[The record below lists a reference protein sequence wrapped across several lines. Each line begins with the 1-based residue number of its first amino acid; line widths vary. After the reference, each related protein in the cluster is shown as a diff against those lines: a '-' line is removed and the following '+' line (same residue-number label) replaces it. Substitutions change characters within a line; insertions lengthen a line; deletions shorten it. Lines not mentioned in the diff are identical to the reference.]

1 MKLVKP
7 DVSITQLAP
16 ASVAG
21 PAADD
26 GLRVTHQPRRATEA
40 KVADHLDFTAVYP
53 SLFVLAERAAM
64 KIVQDRA
71 TAEDVAADTMVRALA
86 SWGKV
91 RGYAR
96 PWVTR
101 VAVNR
106 AIDVTRRRGR
116 AVADLDQASGEESDH
131 RRGSDELVV
140 DRIEL
145 VAAIGKLSSR
155 QRETIALRYLVGLD
169 EHETATVLGVG
180 SETVRSHTRR
190 ALQKLRFELSDTEE
204 LHHAAR

>member
-1 MKLVKP
+1 MGRCSFSAELMRCRTERSIAGPFGGMEQSRGAVPGSAGCDVVPAMKLVKP

-106 AIDVTRRRGR
+106 AIDV
-116 AVADLDQASGEESDH
+116 
-131 RRGSDELVV
+131 
-140 DRIEL
+140 
-145 VAAIGKLSSR
+145 
-155 QRETIALRYLVGLD
+155 
-169 EHETATVLGVG
+169 
-180 SETVRSHTRR
+180 
-190 ALQKLRFELSDTEE
+190 
-204 LHHAAR
+204 